1 MWRALIIGTWQFCTW
16 MYTVRKA
23 QDVRERTLTF
33 SKEHFQSNLNDL
45 NNIVARES
53 SLAGVKKS
61 PQNVEGFNNRYLAV
75 LHRDVHSSG
84 STGCAGANIDSP
96 TLTIQIETAH
106 IN

>member
-1 MWRALIIGTWQFCTW
+1 

-53 SLAGVKKS
+53 SLAGVKKA
-61 PQNVEGFNNRYLAV
+61 PKMWRALIIGTWQFCTGMCTVRGAQ
-75 LHRDVHSSG
+75 DVRER
-84 STGCAGANIDSP
+84 
-96 TLTIQIETAH
+96 TLTLRH
-106 IN
+106 